1 MKEGKFD
8 MVGDFAEKIKAIQDG
23 GDGETSPFGE
33 LIYWNGLRV
42 IGEMLE

>member
-1 MKEGKFD
+1 
-8 MVGDFAEKIKAIQDG
+8 MVGDFAERIKAIQEG